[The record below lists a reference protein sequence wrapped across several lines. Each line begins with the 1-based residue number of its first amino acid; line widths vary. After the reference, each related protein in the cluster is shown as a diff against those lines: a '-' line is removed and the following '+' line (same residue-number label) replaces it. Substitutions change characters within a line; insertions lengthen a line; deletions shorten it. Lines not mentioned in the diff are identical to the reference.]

1 MCRNG
6 CTGHGIGIMFAL
18 IMIVIIVV
26 MHAWVMISRS
36 IDHES
41 LVSVDIGIAAGASAL
56 GKYCGNCHAIVHV
69 VSIQR

>member
-1 MCRNG
+1 
-6 CTGHGIGIMFAL
+6 
-18 IMIVIIVV
+18 
-26 MHAWVMISRS
+26 MISRS